1 MLVSDI
7 ARRVRD
13 AAGDTAVLQFS
24 NATLTDWINDAIRT
38 CVEDN
43 SLLQVKANQNTVIG
57 QADYVLPTDIFKFHS
72 VLVGGQKLEM
82 LTREQWEERFSTIP
96 VNTADNGRPTTCYV
110 YAGVLTLSPAP
121 DIVYTLQINYSSFPV
136 AITYSEPGGTPTWN
150 PTTPSITEQYHS
162 RIVTYCM
169 AQVAMQ
175 DDNYEKYQALM
186 NEFKTGVVAMN
197 DTRHEDD
204 LYPSMSIS
212 SRDMGYDYPYY
223 PHL

>member
-1 MLVSDI
+1 MLVADV

-13 AAGDTAVLQFS
+13 AAGDTAVLQFT
-24 NATLTDWINDAIRT
+24 NETLTDWINDAVRT

-43 SLLQVKANQNTVIG
+43 SLLTVKANQNTVIG
-57 QADYVLPTDIFKFHS
+57 QADYALPNDIFKFHS

-121 DIVYTLQINYSSFPV
+121 DIVYTLQINYSKFPSV
-136 AITYSEPGGTPTWN
+136 IAYGAGVWN
-150 PTTPSITEQYHS
+150 PVGLSIPEQYHS
-162 RIVTYCM
+162 RVVTYCL

-197 DTRHEDD
+197 DSRHEDD
-204 LYPSMSIS
+204 LYPSISIS